1 MTFRETHYSLK
12 GCSILFCLVLL
23 SGCGGTKVLKEP
35 VPYSG
40 AEALSAGSD
49 DALSATL
56 DWVIFRDGPGTWA
69 KNADWD
75 EYSMS
80 VWNTANEPV
89 QITSVDIVDSL
100 GTRTQPRADRKQLVN
115 GAKETKRRYK
125 DEGIKVKAGLSGKVL
140 VGTGVVAA
148 AGTSGLGAAAMAGG
162 GAAAGAAAVVVL
174 VPALAVGGVVRGLN
188 NSEVNQEIESR
199 QTRLPV
205 FLENDEKKDLVL
217 FFPLSPS
224 PRRVEIAYLV
234 REEKRVLHIDTESAL
249 EGLHLSAGEK

>member
-1 MTFRETHYSLK
+1 MIFRKTRYWFK

-35 VPYSG
+35 VPYSST
-40 AEALSAGSD
+40 EPLSVGSD

-75 EYSMS
+75 EYFIS
-80 VWNTANEPV
+80 VRNTGNDSL
-89 QITSVDIVDSL
+89 QITSVAIVDSL
-100 GTRTQPRADRKQLVN
+100 GTRIEPRADRKQLVK
-115 GAKETKRRYK
+115 GARETKRRYK

-199 QTRLPV
+199 QIRLPV
-205 FLENDEKKDLVL
+205 SLEKDEKKDLVL
-217 FFPLSPS
+217 FYPLSPS
-224 PRRVEIAYLV
+224 PRRIEIAYLLG
-234 REEKRVLHIDTESAL
+234 EEDRVLHIDTESAL
-249 EGLHLSAGEK
+249 EGLHLSAEEK